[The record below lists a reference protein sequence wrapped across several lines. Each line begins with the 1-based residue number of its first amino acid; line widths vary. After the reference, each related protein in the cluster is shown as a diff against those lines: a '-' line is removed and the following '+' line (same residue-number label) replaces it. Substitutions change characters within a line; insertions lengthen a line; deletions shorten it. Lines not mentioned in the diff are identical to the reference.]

1 MASQTEPFQ
10 LAESC
15 VKLFQ
20 IISADTSFS
29 YLQTIVVENERL
41 RTRTA
46 DLQTAYDVNLQ
57 TLTGL
62 QRDVAA
68 ERGRTAA
75 KNNELEASK
84 STVAELNKKIEQTE
98 AALKEKESQLTAGAE
113 EISKLQGEFKKKEAE
128 NEQLQMAL
136 KNACSEVSK
145 VKKAEHE
152 AQEKIKTLR
161 TELDKSETRL
171 SKLDS
176 FAVKLEPEPSGA
188 TRNQLDVIFKD
199 SFALMRKY
207 LGNDLANDVLS
218 DSSRW
223 NEVRNHPAVNR
234 NIPVPSSNSP
244 PAKKMRVVAS
254 LAILAFA
261 LSEHVFQPTYLLDN
275 NELAGLLDYLTT
287 ASDFEKDM
295 EAHLRSVLLKLC
307 PSKHES
313 NASERAKKAS
323 NDLIR
328 RVGPLLPE
336 SKRDEFA
343 SALEKICQGAAR
355 CWAHVQRLV
364 DRVDPVTRFEMT
376 ADMDAW
382 KLMELPGMDGEPSK
396 ARGSP
401 SPGGKKNGAQPK
413 TQASGSSSGAVED
426 VVAVVWPAFILFDE
440 QETLREGL
448 VLKGSQVEEAKK
460 EESSGF
466 RSGARR
472 MTRHNSR
479 RQSTQNGGDAAERKA
494 FLSGGAGGP

>member
-20 IISADTSFS
+20 LISAESSFS

-84 STVAELNKKIEQTE
+84 STVAESNKKLEQAE
-98 AALKEKESQLTAGAE
+98 AALKEKESHLKAGAE
-113 EISKLQGEFKKKEAE
+113 EMSKLQGDLKKKEAQ
-128 NEQLQMAL
+128 NEQLQKAL
-136 KNACSEVSK
+136 KNATSEVAK
-145 VKKAEHE
+145 AKKAELE
-152 AQEKIKTLR
+152 AQEQRKTLR
-161 TELDKSETRL
+161 AELDKSETRL

-176 FAVKLEPEPSGA
+176 FAVKLEPELSDA

-223 NEVRNHPAVNR
+223 NEVRNHLAVKR
-234 NIPVPSSNSP
+234 NIPVPLTNSP
-244 PAKKMRVVAS
+244 PAKKMRVAAS

-261 LSEHVFQPTYLLDN
+261 LSEHVFQPTYLLGDN
-275 NELAGLLDYLTT
+275 QLAGLLDDLIT
-287 ASDFEKDM
+287 ASDFEK

-323 NDLIR
+323 NDLVR

-364 DRVDPVTRFEMT
+364 DRVDPVTSFEVA

-413 TQASGSSSGAVED
+413 TQASGPSSGAVED
-426 VVAVVWPAFILFDE
+426 VVAVVWPAFVLFDE

-448 VLKGSQVEEAKK
+448 VLKGSQVEEAKT

-479 RQSTQNGGDAAERKA
+479 RQSTQNGGDAAERKV
-494 FLSGGAGGP
+494 FLSTGAGGP